1 MIKLEIVSY
10 LLASLVLA
18 WSAGWFFTH
27 EYGFAMV
34 LCCALWAALSVWL
47 LLRSIQVLFQ
57 PGRGDSGNAETGSDY
72 L

>member
-1 MIKLEIVSY
+1 MIKLETVSY

-34 LCCALWAALSVWL
+34 LCCALWAALTVWL
-47 LLRSIQVLFQ
+47 LVRSIQAIFHSGSV
-57 PGRGDSGNAETGSDY
+57 GSGNAEAGSDY